1 MNTKDIRLAR
11 DPDLVVLR
19 DAMARA
25 ARCAEDLA
33 IATDTAIH
41 VGVAGKAV
49 RITAEELRA
58 QRRVSANR
66 HD

>member
-1 MNTKDIRLAR
+1 MRTKDIRQAR
-11 DPDLVVLR
+11 DPDLVVLL

-41 VGVAGKAV
+41 VGVEGKAV

-58 QRRVSANR
+58 KRNAAANR